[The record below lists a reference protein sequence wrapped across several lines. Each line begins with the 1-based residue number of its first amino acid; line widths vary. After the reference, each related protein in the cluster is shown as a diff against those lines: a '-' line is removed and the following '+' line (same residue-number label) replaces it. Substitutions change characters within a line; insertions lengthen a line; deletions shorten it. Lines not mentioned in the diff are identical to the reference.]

1 VFNRGCYFKCNF
13 CSVPIFWGCE
23 RRSHNP
29 EKIITELK
37 QLSKLNYKGKISI
50 EDSTLNLKSE
60 KIKDFLIKA
69 KKIKRKYSFDYF
81 VTRYDFID
89 GESLRLM
96 KQLGFND
103 FVVGLESASQKVL
116 DNIGKNIN
124 LQKFKDFC
132 LWIKD
137 FEINLNVFLMVG
149 LPGETQETFNETYE
163 FVNDLVK
170 KELISN
176 LFVSYFTPYPGT
188 KAAEKD
194 LKKYGGKIIVK
205 EDDFSDWV
213 FKKDPLVEYPHLSRE
228 EIKKMYNKLLALNE
242 KSTSKFAARFQ
253 KK

>member
-1 VFNRGCYFKCNF
+1 
-13 CSVPIFWGCE
+13 
-23 RRSHNP
+23 
-29 EKIITELK
+29 
-37 QLSKLNYKGKISI
+37 
-50 EDSTLNLKSE
+50 
-60 KIKDFLIKA
+60 
-69 KKIKRKYSFDYF
+69 
-81 VTRYDFID
+81 
-89 GESLRLM
+89 
-96 KQLGFND
+96 
-103 FVVGLESASQKVL
+103 
-116 DNIGKNIN
+116 
-124 LQKFKDFC
+124 
-132 LWIKD
+132 
-137 FEINLNVFLMVG
+137 MVG